1 MAKIKKGELIQ
12 LRVTEHEKDAWIGRA
27 NEVDLSL
34 TEYIRARI
42 NTFGG
47 HTDEQETLLLMLR
60 ELRDIKTLFARWF
73 SLSSIVD

>member
-1 MAKIKKGELIQ
+1 MAKVKKGELIRF
-12 LRVTEHEKDAWIGRA
+12 RVTEQEKETWEGRA

-34 TEYIRARI
+34 AEYIRTRI

-73 SLSSIVD
+73 SLSSVVD